1 MTTTPPDEPVQAGSA
16 SYPSYPAEPVQAGSA
31 SHPSYPAEPVQ
42 AGSAS
47 HPSRPGGVA
56 QPSSVRLA
64 VRLMWAGA
72 ALTVLSLVVTLASLG
87 AAKEDIEERL
97 RRDDPSVSQ
106 STIDAAFAIGVGS
119 ALVVSVIGV
128 GTWLWMAWKNGQGRS
143 WARVVATVLAG
154 FNVLFAPLV
163 FVQDTPSV
171 SRVFSI
177 VNVVL
182 AIVILVLI
190 WRKDATEFYADRS
203 RPRLG

>member
-16 SYPSYPAEPVQAGSA
+16 SY
-31 SHPSYPAEPVQ
+31 PSYPAEPVQ

-87 AAKEDIEERL
+87 TAKEDIEERL

>member
-16 SYPSYPAEPVQAGSA
+16 SY
-31 SHPSYPAEPVQ
+31 PSYPAEPVQ

-119 ALVVSVIGV
+119 ALIVSVIGV

>member
-16 SYPSYPAEPVQAGSA
+16 SY
-31 SHPSYPAEPVQ
+31 PSYPAEPVQ